1 MPEGNLR
8 STLRILS
15 ENQVDFILVGGL
27 AAVLQGVPLST
38 YDVDIVHSR
47 QALNIH
53 RLLSVLETLDAIFRM
68 QPERR
73 LKPNAS
79 HLSGQGHVN
88 LVTRLG
94 SLDVL
99 GTIGNG
105 LSYEQLLPYSES
117 MDLENGLE
125 IRVLGLEKLIELKE
139 EIGGEKDRA
148 MLPLLRRAL
157 EEKRRSERVG
167 GGP

>member
-1 MPEGNLR
+1 MPEGSLR
-8 STLRILS
+8 GTLRLLA

-27 AAVLQGVPLST
+27 AAVLQGVPVST
-38 YDVDIVHSR
+38 FDVDIVHSR
-47 QALNIH
+47 EALNVH

-68 QPERR
+68 QPDRR

-94 SLDVL
+94 SLDL
-99 GTIGNG
+99 LCTIGQG

-117 MDLENGLE
+117 MNLENGLD
-125 IRVLGLEKLIELKE
+125 IRVLGLEKL
-139 EIGGEKDRA
+139 
-148 MLPLLRRAL
+148 
-157 EEKRRSERVG
+157 
-167 GGP
+167 

>member
-8 STLRILS
+8 STLRLLS

-27 AAVLQGVPLST
+27 AAVLQGVPVST
-38 YDVDIVHSR
+38 FDVDIVHSR
-47 QALNIH
+47 EALNIQ
-53 RLLSVLETLDAIFRM
+53 RLLAVLETLD
-68 QPERR
+68 RR

-79 HLSGQGHVN
+79 HL
-88 LVTRLG
+88 VTGLG
-94 SLDVL
+94 SLDL
-99 GTIGNG
+99 HCTIGQG

-117 MDLENGLE
+117 MNLENGLG

-139 EIGGEKDRA
+139 QLGGEKDRA

-157 EEKRRSERVG
+157 EEKRRG
-167 GGP
+167 

>member
-8 STLRILS
+8 STLRLLS
-15 ENQVDFILVGGL
+15 ENHVDFILVGGL
-27 AAVLQGVPLST
+27 AAVLQGVPVST
-38 YDVDIVHSR
+38 FDVDIVHSR
-47 QALNIH
+47 EASNIQ
-53 RLLSVLETLDAIFRM
+53 RLLAVLEMLDAIFRM
-68 QPERR
+68 QPDRR

-99 GTIGNG
+99 CTIGHG

-117 MDLENGLE
+117 MNLENGLE

-139 EIGGEKDRA
+139 QLGGEKDRA

-157 EEKRRSERVG
+157 EEKRRG
-167 GGP
+167 

>member
-8 STLRILS
+8 HTLRLLS

-27 AAVLQGVPLST
+27 AAVLQGVPVST
-38 YDVDIVHSR
+38 FDVDIVHSR
-47 QALNIH
+47 DVLNIQ
-53 RLLSVLETLDAIFRM
+53 RLMPVLETLDAVFRM

-73 LKPNAS
+73 LKPNAR
-79 HLSGQGHVN
+79 HLSGLGHVN

-94 SLDVL
+94 SLDL
-99 GTIGNG
+99 LCTIGDG
-105 LSYEQLLPYSES
+105 LSYEQLLPYAES
-117 MDLENGLE
+117 MNLENGLE

-139 EIGGEKDRA
+139 QLGGEKDRA

-157 EEKRRSERVG
+157 EEKRRG
-167 GGP
+167 